1 MIDMTR
7 GRRKK
12 NADMLN
18 ASEQNPEQKYTMLS
32 TSDENTITLIASS
45 DTELAKGRNII
56 RTDCVIPDGKYG
68 IISDLDDNLY
78 NGFLT
83 ENDIRLQHTF
93 VIPHLVT
100 THDVYAVL
108 FVDDDLVV
116 TERTGNGMR
125 VRNIRLQKGMPIAKI
140 KIID

>member
-1 MIDMTR
+1 MTR

-12 NADMLN
+12 DADTLN
-18 ASEQNPEQKYTMLS
+18 APEQNPEQKDTMLS
-32 TSDENTITLIASS
+32 TSDEKTITLTASS

-56 RTDCVIPDGKYG
+56 RTEYVIPDGKCG
-68 IISDLDDNLY
+68 IISDLDDNLC

-93 VIPHLVT
+93 IIPHLIT
-100 THDVYAVL
+100 EREACAVL

-116 TERTGNGMR
+116 TERTGTGMR
-125 VRNIRLQKGMPIAKI
+125 VRNIRLQKGTPVAKL